1 MVYNTTNLWW
11 KGSVGALNFLRWM
24 STATF
29 KNKNKKIVK
38 TSYLYRVISNYC
50 SLNVGDNLQK
60 WIIAK
65 KTCDY
70 KAEDCLN

>member
-1 MVYNTTNLWW
+1 
-11 KGSVGALNFLRWM
+11 M

-29 KNKNKKIVK
+29 KNKNKKILK

-50 SLNVGDNLQK
+50 SLNVGGQNLQK
-60 WIIAK
+60 GIIAK